1 MAIPVYLQNFKHAG
15 LYRVVFDKSTVLSQD
30 TNVLRLL
37 VGYSDKGPF
46 NIPTYIQSAADFIA
60 MYGNINKTQER
71 RGNFFHRTAL
81 QMLSVSPIL
90 CLNLKKFDTENVT
103 GAQIN
108 TNFNAK
114 DTIDTVQIPVA
125 DVYDTTRFWSLD
137 PEKLNEVRGS
147 EYINIATTD
156 VKANS
161 GTFFIRKASGS
172 KVSSYN
178 VTVSDWYKDAG
189 EAVPEF
195 LEGYENELM
204 SAFFAEVYVFSGKFT
219 ADQVLASET
228 LKNYFIV
235 DKNGKLKLR
244 QYVKDSF
251 W

>member
-1 MAIPVYLQNFKHAG
+1 MCIRDR
-15 LYRVVFDKSTVLSQD
+15 YRVVFDKSTVLNQD

-114 DTIDTVQIPVA
+114 DTIDTVQIPVCLL
-125 DVYDTTRFWSLD
+125 YTSFLKIFI
-137 PEKLNEVRGS
+137 E
-147 EYINIATTD
+147 
-156 VKANS
+156 
-161 GTFFIRKASGS
+161 FFCI
-172 KVSSYN
+172 
-178 VTVSDWYKDAG
+178 
-189 EAVPEF
+189 
-195 LEGYENELM
+195 
-204 SAFFAEVYVFSGKFT
+204 
-219 ADQVLASET
+219 QC
-228 LKNYFIV
+228 
-235 DKNGKLKLR
+235 LKL
-244 QYVKDSF
+244 VWIILIF
-251 W
+251 NI